1 MLYDVKNIELVWRGL
16 TLSKFAG
23 SKVKISQN
31 GDAVKTYTGI
41 FGETMTIPNHSRFW
55 NISSSFLANSE
66 SYKILEQDSL
76 YHTSGTLI
84 VRDLNS
90 GTSDTFT
97 DCYIS
102 LLENKQDCKERTVV
116 WFASKRNYK

>member
-23 SKVKISQN
+23 TKVKISQN

-41 FGETMTIPNHSRFW
+41 FGETMTIPNVTRFW
-55 NISSSFLANSE
+55 NITSAFLANSE

-84 VRDLNS
+84 VRDLNN
-90 GTSDTFT
+90 GTSDTFS
-97 DCYIS
+97 DCYIN
-102 LLENKQDCKERTVV
+102 LLENKQDCRERTVI
-116 WFASKRNYK
+116 WFAAKRNYK